1 MDFGTIMEG
10 VATYGA
16 VPALIALVIFVIVMW
31 IKSRSDS
38 QKAEDEREKQRLEQQ
53 AAQEERFT
61 KMLDTVVEKLS
72 GTALHTKEEEDDN
85 RRVNNF
91 IEAQL
96 SCLVQEEKANRSYV
110 FMYHNGGKDMAG
122 RSFQKM
128 SITNEIVDPLTVPIM
143 SNYQNVPRSMFPT
156 LFKTLVAQDVYDI
169 ENIDDI
175 EEADPVLCQMMK
187 THGVKTA
194 FIHGVKRSDGMVL
207 GFVVIE
213 YVSNMCEDV
222 AKAKANLE
230 KKALKITGAM
240 VGMEDYDAEVD

>member
-16 VPALIALVIFVIVMW
+16 VPALIALVIIVIIVW
-31 IKSRSDS
+31 IKSRSAS
-38 QKAEDEREKQRLEQQ
+38 QKAEDEREAKRLEQQ
-53 AAQEERFT
+53 VAQEERFT
-61 KMLDTVVEKLS
+61 KMLDSVVEKLS
-72 GTALHTKEEEDDN
+72 